1 MLNVFIF
8 DISNHKHTKYTNMK
22 NVIISITEFLATVLP
37 YAIAEM
43 IVENIMEYGCIEG
56 LETDLFDELVGYFPD
71 HVAIQLARQAMTS
84 F

>member
-1 MLNVFIF
+1 
-8 DISNHKHTKYTNMK
+8 MK

-43 IVENIMEYGCIEG
+43 IVQNIMEYGCIEG

-71 HVAIQLARQAMTS
+71 HVAMQLARAAMAS